1 MPQSPFRSLV
11 FFQIAGPMV
20 ALAAVLVALAAVA
33 AWKVHELQQT
43 NNDVLA
49 REVRGMVIDQ
59 DLYMEMREI
68 RYQVNLYLRTK
79 SASHLANV
87 EQIHER
93 TDTLLA
99 DALESAR
106 TDREQELVAVVERG
120 YRGFFNAFQPLAA
133 AAAMRPLTQAEEA
146 ELSRLADVVLTDVLQ
161 PCRECFLLNQEVVD
175 RTNQAARGSA
185 RTLRVGFLLL
195 GICGGIAGLLM
206 GVGIARTVGRGVVQL
221 DVTVRDMAGR
231 LTDGVRP
238 VTFLRTGDIHDL
250 EDGLRHLESHIG
262 TMLERLQ
269 QREHELLRSEQL
281 AQVGQLAAG
290 MAHEL
295 RNPLMPI
302 KMLVQGALE
311 RGETAGLT
319 GRSLHVLDDEIG
331 RLEESI
337 QSFLDFAR
345 PPVPEKSPT
354 NLVAVAE
361 NAIDLVAPRA
371 RQQQAEIRCRLPE
384 RGLWATVDAGQMRQL
399 LLNLLLNALDALQ
412 HGGWIEVLLTRID
425 EPLSPAGA
433 DHEGATLHDALRIL
447 AEGSEGSQAHL
458 VIRVSDNGPGIP
470 VDLASRIFEP
480 FVTSKETGTGLGL
493 SICQRIAESHQ
504 GDIRYFPRPG
514 GGAVFEVR
522 LPFVS
527 DPPHGPPHA

>member
-20 ALAAVLVALAAVA
+20 ALAVVLVALAAVA

-43 NNDVLA
+43 NNEILA

-68 RYQVNLYLRTK
+68 RYQVNLYLRTRV
-79 SASHLANV
+79 AAHLTNV
-87 EQIHER
+87 EQIHAR
-93 TDTLLA
+93 TDTLVA
-99 DALESAR
+99 AALESAR
-106 TDREQELVAVVERG
+106 TDREKELIAVVERG
-120 YRGFFNAFQPLAA
+120 YRRFFDDFQPLAIA
-133 AAAMRPLTQAEEA
+133 ASQQTLTEA
-146 ELSRLADVVLTDVLQ
+146 QEAKLSRLADVVLTDVLQ
-161 PCRECFLLNQEVVD
+161 ACRECFLLNQEVVD
-175 RTNQAARGSA
+175 RTNHSSRGSA

-195 GICGGIAGLLM
+195 GVCGGVAGLLM

-221 DVTVRDMAGR
+221 DVTVRDMAGK

-250 EDGLRHLESHIG
+250 EEGLRHLESHIG

-269 QREHELLRSEQL
+269 QRELELLRSEQL

-311 RGETAGLT
+311 RGDSAGLT
-319 GRSLHVLDDEIG
+319 GRSLNVLDDEIG

-361 NAIDLVAPRA
+361 NVIDLVTPRA
-371 RQQQAEIRCRLPE
+371 RQQGTQIRRRLPE
-384 RGLWATVDAGQMRQL
+384 QPLWATVDAGQIRQL
-399 LLNLLLNALDALQ
+399 LLNLLLNALDASHQ
-412 HGGWIEVLLTRID
+412 GGWVEVTVTRID
-425 EPLSPAGA
+425 EPLAAPPS
-433 DHEGATLHDALRIL
+433 DHDGTTLHDALRIL
-447 AEGSEGSQAHL
+447 ADGADGSEAYL
-458 VIRVSDNGPGIP
+458 VLRVSDNGAGISP
-470 VDLASRIFEP
+470 ELAGRIFEP

-504 GDIRYFPRPG
+504 GDIRAYPRPG

-522 LPFVS
+522 LPFA
-527 DPPHGPPHA
+527 P